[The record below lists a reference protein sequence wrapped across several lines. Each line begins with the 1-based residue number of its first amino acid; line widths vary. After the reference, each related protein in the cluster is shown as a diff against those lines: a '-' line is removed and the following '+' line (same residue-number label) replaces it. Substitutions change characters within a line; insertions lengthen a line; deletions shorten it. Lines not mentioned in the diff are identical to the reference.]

1 MRLSMISALV
11 AVLFAAPTWAAKSY
25 QVTGVVKEVSATSMT
40 VAKGKEMFEVEL
52 GGQATAGIKAGDKV
66 TVKYSMTA
74 TAVEKK

>member
-1 MRLSMISALV
+1 MRQSMMTVLV
-11 AVLFAAPTWAAKSY
+11 ALLFAVPTFAAKSY
-25 QVTGVVKEVSATSMT
+25 QVTGVVKEVSATSIT